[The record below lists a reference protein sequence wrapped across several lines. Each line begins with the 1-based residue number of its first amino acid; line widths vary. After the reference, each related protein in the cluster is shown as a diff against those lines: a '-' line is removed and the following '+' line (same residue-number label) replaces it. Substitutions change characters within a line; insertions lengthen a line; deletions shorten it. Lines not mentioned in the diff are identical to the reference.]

1 MSLCK
6 SGNIVTLPAI
16 LHQDQGG
23 AEDAQN
29 LSAQEETETEGT
41 RFQKENGYSR
51 RQKRTQEK
59 TRQRQKKSHILIKTP
74 AQKIVRGEQ
83 PTKLSR
89 SYFLFC
95 FMDKTME
102 AG

>member
-29 LSAQEETETEGT
+29 LSAQKETETEGT

-59 TRQRQKKSHILIKTP
+59 TRQRQKETFLLIFLKNTDGLFAYADDIGFFKP
-74 AQKIVRGEQ
+74 KIRRL
-83 PTKLSR
+83 P
-89 SYFLFC
+89 
-95 FMDKTME
+95 
-102 AG
+102 

>member
-29 LSAQEETETEGT
+29 LPAQKETETEGT
-41 RFQKENGYSR
+41 RLQKKNGYS
-51 RQKRTQEK
+51 
-59 TRQRQKKSHILIKTP
+59 
-74 AQKIVRGEQ
+74 
-83 PTKLSR
+83 
-89 SYFLFC
+89 
-95 FMDKTME
+95 
-102 AG
+102 